1 MAQKS
6 FTTNF
11 LITQGLLIRDEP
23 DWFNTARY
31 CLKRNYLRAFFI
43 FILVTVFQHGSLLAQ
58 TRSDNKEPLYL
69 SSAQSSQNTFWKD
82 IDIHWGGRF
91 KTTGTGSQVTDDTIF
106 APVGTG
112 NYYDGSANLRLIN
125 ETFLTDS
132 VFFEVDYE
140 LIWAGGDIVRKQNE
154 LKEIFPNLSGD
165 VFFLG
170 APLDDDRRLMDLT
183 HTIKEEDSWF
193 LLQRLDRLYLAL
205 NRQWGSVRVGRQAVT
220 WGNGFVFNP
229 MDLFNPFPPTAIDR
243 DYKVG
248 DDMINAQFSLSQLGD
263 VQLLYVARR
272 NPDTDEVES
281 DQASVAG
288 KLHFA
293 LATTE
298 FDLMGSKHFED
309 NVVGVGSTGYLGD
322 TAWRLDGTWTFLD
335 DGDDYL
341 SMVANMDYSWVWFEK
356 NFYGFVEYYFNGLGK
371 DDYPDALLDPDITDR
386 LARGELFVLGRN
398 YLSSHIQIE
407 LHPLFQVFFT
417 AINNVEDPS
426 GILQPYATWDITQNL
441 QLTGGL
447 SLSYGAKGTEFGGF
461 TLPGTDIRSK
471 SPDNAYLWLIYY
483 F

>member
-1 MAQKS
+1 M
-6 FTTNF
+6 
-11 LITQGLLIRDEP
+11 
-23 DWFNTARY
+23 
-31 CLKRNYLRAFFI
+31 
-43 FILVTVFQHGSLLAQ
+43 LVTVFQHGSLLAQ

-82 IDIHWGGRF
+82 IDTHWGGRF

-106 APVGTG
+106 SPVGTG

-183 HTIKEEDSWF
+183 HAINEEGSWF